1 MKGLADGAEVD
12 YNFVLKVHMLP
23 ELVKV
28 RHDSYNYNE
37 I

>member
-12 YNFVLKVHMLP
+12 YNLILKLHMLP

-28 RHDSYNYNE
+28 RHSYKYE
-37 I
+37 